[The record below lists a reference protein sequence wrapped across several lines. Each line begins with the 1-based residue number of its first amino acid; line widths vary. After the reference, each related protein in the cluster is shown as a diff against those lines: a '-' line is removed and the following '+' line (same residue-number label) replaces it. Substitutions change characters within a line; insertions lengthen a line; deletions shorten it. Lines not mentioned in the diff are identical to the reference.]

1 MDGVREPSTGVLLF
15 LGATNFPWE
24 LDKAILRRFDKCIY
38 IPLPDAEARS
48 FMLKLRIRD
57 IPNDLTDEQLKTLG
71 RNTEGASGSG
81 IDALVKDAHL
91 ESCNKYFQARQFLPI
106 KNGQYYEPCERYP
119 NCMFCPPKLSTD
131 PLDKDYTCEKCGAVR
146 MNLMNV
152 PADKLKVPKLTW
164 EYFELALEKRSFTAV
179 SAQVLE
185 RFANWTRSF
194 GERGSLQKD
203 EPMNFNII

>member
-1 MDGVREPSTGVLLF
+1 MDGVREHSTGGLLF

-71 RNTEGASGSG
+71 RNTDCASGSG
-81 IDALVKDAHL
+81 IDALVRDARL
-91 ESCNKYFQARQFLPI
+91 ESYNNYFQARQFLPI
-106 KNGQYYEPCERYP
+106 EGGKYYEPCERYP

-131 PLDKDYTCEKCGAVR
+131 PPDKDYTCEKCGAMR
-146 MNLMNV
+146 MNLMDV
-152 PADKLKVPKLTW
+152 PSDKLKAPKLTW
-164 EYFELALEKRSFTAV
+164 KNFDRALKQRSFTAV
-179 SAQVLE
+179 SAIELE
-185 RFANWTRSF
+185 RFVKWTKDF
-194 GERGSLQKD
+194 GECSTLEED
-203 EPMNFNII
+203 EPMNFHNI